1 MNRITKFTV
10 GALLLAGASS
20 PALAQD
26 SMNNTSFFKAPVFVL
41 QPGAITTD
49 VISAPEGSKSV
60 TRFNARFAT
69 VVPTASPWFS
79 TVFGAQVQTGGKGGT
94 PQLFYGGI
102 IPIAPISTATGGMLG
117 ISLDP
122 LGVTTF
128 GQSGGTV
135 FVGELAVS
143 LSIGKMM
150 FANMGPMFSGT
161 GVYFLVDQQI
171 SDIPRDPFT
180 GDRDRFN
187 PALLYG
193 LSIPFG
199 HGS

>member
-1 MNRITKFTV
+1 M
-10 GALLLAGASS
+10 LAGTAAA
-20 PALAQD
+20 PAMAQE
-26 SMNNTSFFKAPVFVL
+26 MNEGSFFKAPVFVL

-49 VISAPEGSKSV
+49 VISAPEGSSST

-117 ISLDP
+117 VSLDP
-122 LGVTTF
+122 LGVTSF

-143 LSIGKMM
+143 LSVGKMM
-150 FANMGPMFSGT
+150 FANMGPMWSGT
-161 GVYFLVDQQI
+161 GAYFLVDQQI
-171 SDIPRDPFT
+171 SDIPRDAA
-180 GDRDRFN
+180 GNKDRFN

-199 HGS
+199 HGK